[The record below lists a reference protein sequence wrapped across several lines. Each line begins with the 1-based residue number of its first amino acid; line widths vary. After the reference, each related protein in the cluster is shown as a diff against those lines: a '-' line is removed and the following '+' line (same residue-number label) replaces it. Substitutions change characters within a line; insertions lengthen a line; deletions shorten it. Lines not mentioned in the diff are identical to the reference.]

1 MHWFAS
7 ATAIAICS
15 LMRRDS
21 VVPRALLSANQ
32 PSSTAGFLAI
42 VRVMLVVMPN
52 ATWTASSNSLALPVA
67 VSGLIGLM
75 RGIAVLSVSGAA
87 GSPAGRRL
95 GGAARGRGMP
105 AREGLPGWR

>member
-7 ATAIAICS
+7 ATTIAICS
-15 LMRRDS
+15 LVRRES

-42 VRVMLVVMPN
+42 VRVMFVVMPN
-52 ATWTASSNSLALPVA
+52 AAWTASSSSLALPVA

-75 RGIAVLSVSGAA
+75 RGIAVLSASGEA
-87 GSPAGRRL
+87 GSPGARRV
-95 GGAARGRGMP
+95 GVP
-105 AREGLPGWR
+105 ASG